1 MTGNGSVLR
10 YLDQEVMP
18 GIEGLEFE
26 LDETISPE
34 EFDEYMIDEED
45 SLLTEES
52 EELRSY
58 SVEYEGFSF
67 GMSAETGFF
76 EGDHS
81 LGISTES
88 TNRLQSE
95 AVQKLVGEIADSYDT
110 NIRTLGHG
118 EYILSLE
125 DW

>member
-1 MTGNGSVLR
+1 
-10 YLDQEVMP
+10 MP
-18 GIEGLEFE
+18 EIEGLEFE
-26 LDETISPE
+26 LNETISPE

-45 SLLTEES
+45 SLLTEET

-58 SVEYEGFSF
+58 SIEYKGFSF

-76 EGDHS
+76 ERDHS

-88 TNRLQSE
+88 TNRLQAE
-95 AVQKLVGEIADSYDT
+95 AVQRLVGEIADSYDT

-118 EYILSLE
+118 EYVLSLE
-125 DW
+125 N

>member
-1 MTGNGSVLR
+1 MTETGSALE
-10 YLDQEVMP
+10 YLDQEVLP

-26 LDETISPE
+26 LNETISPE
-34 EFDEYMIDEED
+34 EFDEYMIDEEEN
-45 SLLTEES
+45 LLTDET

-58 SVEYEGFSF
+58 SIEYEDFSF
-67 GMSAETGFF
+67 GMSAETGAF
-76 EGDHS
+76 EGDFS

-88 TNRLQSE
+88 TDRLQAE
-95 AVQKLVGEIADSYDT
+95 AVQELVGEIANAYET

-118 EYILSLE
+118 EYILNLE